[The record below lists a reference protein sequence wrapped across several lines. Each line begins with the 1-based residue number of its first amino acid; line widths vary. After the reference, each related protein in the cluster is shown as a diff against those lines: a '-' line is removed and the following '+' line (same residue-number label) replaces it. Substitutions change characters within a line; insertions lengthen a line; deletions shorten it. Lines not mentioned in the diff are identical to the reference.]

1 MPPIECPTSI
11 SSQTRGSHIYSQCD
25 HTPSTS
31 LSLSLEM
38 KAACNYP
45 PSTFLMSPS
54 WKNLSHEKQSRK
66 SCYATIRASSTK
78 LANASTKLANGVASP
93 THLTDFTLTEARNQT
108 QIQTG
113 RFGKYGGKY
122 VPELLISC
130 LSRLEDEFYKA
141 LDDPKFKVISLF
153 LDMFWSFWIFR
164 IKCQLLQ
171 WSDKTYDNIWYII
184 HLSYRII

>member
-1 MPPIECPTSI
+1 
-11 SSQTRGSHIYSQCD
+11 
-25 HTPSTS
+25 
-31 LSLSLEM
+31 
-38 KAACNYP
+38 
-45 PSTFLMSPS
+45 MSPS

-153 LDMFWSFWIFR
+153 LDMFWSF
-164 IKCQLLQ
+164 
-171 WSDKTYDNIWYII
+171 
-184 HLSYRII
+184 